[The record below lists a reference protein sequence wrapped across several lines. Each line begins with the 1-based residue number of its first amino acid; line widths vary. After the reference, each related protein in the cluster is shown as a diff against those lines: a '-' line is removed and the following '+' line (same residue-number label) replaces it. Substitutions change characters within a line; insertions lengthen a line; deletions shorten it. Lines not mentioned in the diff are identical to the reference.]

1 MRPTETG
8 QEKRLR
14 EQGPRNNSGA
24 LSLGRERKKRGWGA
38 GGAGGEDPAL
48 ELLKAKHA
56 QLFCLA
62 ICFFASE
69 PEC

>member
-24 LSLGRERKKRGWGA
+24 LSPGREKKNGVGA

-48 ELLKAKHA
+48 ELLKAKQA
-56 QLFCLA
+56 QLLCLA

>member
-24 LSLGRERKKRGWGA
+24 LSLGRERKNGGGGRGEQEGRIPLWN
-38 GGAGGEDPAL
+38 
-48 ELLKAKHA
+48 
-56 QLFCLA
+56 
-62 ICFFASE
+62 S
-69 PEC
+69 